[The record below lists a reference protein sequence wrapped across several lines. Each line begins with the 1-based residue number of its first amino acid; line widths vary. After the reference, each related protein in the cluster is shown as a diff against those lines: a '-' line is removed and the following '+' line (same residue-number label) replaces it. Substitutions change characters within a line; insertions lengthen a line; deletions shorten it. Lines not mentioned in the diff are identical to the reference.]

1 MIYPSE
7 SVIVIC
13 EETEKCF
20 QRLHATVGDK
30 LPQSRNFLKTVCSL
44 VLSEVGMIAFKS
56 LDFHMYD
63 STPDN
68 NHIFNLIKC
77 VAHSYATIRLHHLAK
92 QKTVVVSG
100 INIRKDLTKL
110 ILFKGQ

>member
-1 MIYPSE
+1 MKRQMNY
-7 SVIVIC
+7 IVDRALIM
-13 EETEKCF
+13 KK
-20 QRLHATVGDK
+20 K
-30 LPQSRNFLKTVCSL
+30 LKSSQTL